1 MEAAAEIQ
9 EPAEV
14 ERRFASGDLDAFEV
28 LFRRHQAEVFGWI
41 VRILRDGP
49 LAEDATIET
58 FWRIYRARARFD
70 SRHPFGP
77 WARRIAT
84 NVAIDFLKARP
95 REVAGYDVAEMPGA
109 SGAIRD
115 RSLSDAIRAA
125 FRQLPAKLQAAASLA
140 LIEEESNAEIAAA
153 LGISVAAVK
162 SRIHRSIGL
171 LRKSLRRLQVT
182 P

>member
-1 MEAAAEIQ
+1 MDTAAEIH
-9 EPAEV
+9 EPADLEH
-14 ERRFASGDLDAFEV
+14 RFAAGELDAFET
-28 LFRRHQAEVFGWI
+28 LFRRHQAEVFAWI

-70 SRHPFGP
+70 ARHEFGA

-84 NVAIDFLKARP
+84 NVAIDFLKAKS
-95 REVAGYDVAEMPGA
+95 REVAGFDVTDVPVAPGP
-109 SGAIRD
+109 IRD
-115 RSLSDAIRAA
+115 TSLNDAIRTA

-171 LRKSLRRLQVT
+171 LRKSLRRLRVM

>member
-1 MEAAAEIQ
+1 MDAAAEIH
-9 EPAEV
+9 EPADLES
-14 ERRFASGDLDAFEV
+14 RFAAGELDAFET

-70 SRHPFGP
+70 TRCEFGA

-84 NVAIDFLKARP
+84 HVAIDFLKARP
-95 REVAGYDVAEMPGA
+95 REVAWLDVPEVPVAPDPARDGA
-109 SGAIRD
+109 
-115 RSLSDAIRAA
+115 LSDALRAA
-125 FRQLPAKLQAAASLA
+125 FRRLPAKLQAAASLA
-140 LIEEESNAEIAAA
+140 LIEEESNPEIAAA

-171 LRKSLRRLQVT
+171 LRKNLRRLQVT

>member
-1 MEAAAEIQ
+1 MDAM
-9 EPAEV
+9 AEV
-14 ERRFASGDLDAFEV
+14 HEVDDLGRRFAEGNLDAFET
-28 LFRRHQAEVFGWI
+28 LFRRHQTEVFGWI
-41 VRILRDGP
+41 TRIVRDQA

-70 SRHPFGP
+70 ARREFGA

-84 NVAIDFLKARP
+84 NVAIDALKAKP
-95 REVAGYDVAEMPGA
+95 REIAGIERDVPVAPGPIA
-109 SGAIRD
+109 
-115 RSLSDAIRAA
+115 DAAMNDAVRRA
-125 FRQLPAKLQAAASLA
+125 FGLLPAKLRAAASLA
-140 LIEEESNAEIAAA
+140 LIEEQPHAQIAAA

-162 SRIHRSIGL
+162 SRVHRSVEL

>member
-1 MEAAAEIQ
+1 MDATAQVHEAADLG
-9 EPAEV
+9 
-14 ERRFASGDLDAFEV
+14 RRFAAGDLDAFEM

-41 VRILRDGP
+41 VRIVRDQA

-70 SRHPFGP
+70 ARREFGA
-77 WARRIAT
+77 WARRIAA
-84 NVAIDFLKARP
+84 NVAIDALKARP
-95 REVAGYDVAEMPGA
+95 REVAGIEQDVAVAPGPIA
-109 SGAIRD
+109 D
-115 RSLSDAIRAA
+115 RAMNDAVRRA
-125 FRQLPAKLQAAASLA
+125 FGLLPAKLRAAASLA
-140 LIEEESNAEIAAA
+140 LIEEQPHAEIAAA

-162 SRIHRSIGL
+162 SRVHRSIEL

>member
-1 MEAAAEIQ
+1 MD
-9 EPAEV
+9 AEV
-14 ERRFASGDLDAFEV
+14 EIHEPPDLERRFSAGDLDAFEI
-28 LFRRHQAEVFGWI
+28 LFRRHQAEVFAWN
-41 VRILRDGP
+41 VRILRDAA

-70 SRHPFGP
+70 ARREFGA

-84 NVAIDFLKARP
+84 NVAVDSLKARS
-95 REVAGYDVAEMPGA
+95 REVGGLDVTEVPVAPGP
-109 SGAIRD
+109 IRD
-115 RSLSDAIRAA
+115 RSLADAIRTA

-140 LIEEESNAEIAAA
+140 LIGEESNAEIADA

-162 SRIHRSIGL
+162 SRVHRSIGM
-171 LRKSLRRLQVT
+171 LRRNLRRLQIT

>member
-1 MEAAAEIQ
+1 MEAATEVHAAEGL
-9 EPAEV
+9 
-14 ERRFASGDLDAFEV
+14 ERRFADGDLDAFET

-49 LAEDATIET
+49 LSEDATIET

-70 SRHPFGP
+70 PRHEFGA
-77 WARRIAT
+77 WARRVAT
-84 NVAIDFLKARP
+84 NVAIDFLKARS
-95 REVAGYDVAEMPGA
+95 REVAGLSGMEIAAAPGP
-109 SGAIRD
+109 IRD
-115 RSLSDAIRAA
+115 QSLIDAISRA
-125 FRQLPAKLQAAASLA
+125 FQQLPAKLQAAASLA

-171 LRKSLRRLQVT
+171 LRKGLRRFQVT
-182 P
+182 A

>member
-1 MEAAAEIQ
+1 MDAAV
-9 EPAEV
+9 EV
-14 ERRFASGDLDAFEV
+14 HELVELARKFAAGDLDAFET

-41 VRILRDGP
+41 VRILRDGA

-70 SRHPFGP
+70 GRGEFGA

-84 NVAIDFLKARP
+84 NVAIDFLKARS
-95 REVAGYDVAEMPGA
+95 REAAGQELKDVAVGPGP
-109 SGAIRD
+109 IRD
-115 RSLSDAIRAA
+115 DLLSDALRTA
-125 FRQLPAKLQAAASLA
+125 FHRLPAKLQAAASLA
-140 LIEEESNAEIAAA
+140 LIEEESNADIAAA

-162 SRIHRSIGL
+162 SRVHRSIEL

-182 P
+182 R

>member
-1 MEAAAEIQ
+1 MEAAAEIH
-9 EPAEV
+9 ESADL
-14 ERRFASGDLDAFEV
+14 ERRFAAGDLDAFET

-41 VRILRDGP
+41 VRVLRDGP

-70 SRHPFGP
+70 PRHEFGA

-84 NVAIDFLKARP
+84 NVAIDFLKARS
-95 REVAGYDVAEMPGA
+95 REVAGLDAMEMPVAPGP
-109 SGAIRD
+109 IRD
-115 RSLSDAIRAA
+115 QSLIDAIGTA

-140 LIEEESNAEIAAA
+140 LVEEESNAEIAAA

-171 LRKSLRRLQVT
+171 LRKSLRRLRVT

>member
-1 MEAAAEIQ
+1 MDAAT
-9 EPAEV
+9 EV
-14 ERRFASGDLDAFEV
+14 HETADLQRRFAAGELDAFET

-41 VRILRDGP
+41 VRILRDAP

-70 SRHPFGP
+70 DRYEFGP

-84 NVAIDFLKARP
+84 HVAIDFLKARS
-95 REVAGYDVAEMPGA
+95 REVAGLEVTGVPVAPGPI
-109 SGAIRD
+109 GD
-115 RSLSDAIRAA
+115 RALSDAIRAA
-125 FRQLPAKLQAAASLA
+125 FRRLPAKLQAAASLA
-140 LIEEESNAEIAAA
+140 LIAEESNAEIASA

-162 SRIHRSIGL
+162 SRVHRSIVL
-171 LRKSLRRLQVT
+171 LRKNLRRLQIT

>member
-1 MEAAAEIQ
+1 MEASAEVQ
-9 EPAEV
+9 EPAELAKK
-14 ERRFASGDLDAFEV
+14 FAAGDLDAFET
-28 LFRRHQAEVFGWI
+28 LFRRHQAEVFGWA

-70 SRHPFGP
+70 PRHEFGA

-84 NVAIDFLKARP
+84 NVAIDFLKSRG
-95 REVAGYDVAEMPGA
+95 REVAGLEIADVAAVSVPIG
-109 SGAIRD
+109 D
-115 RSLSDAIRAA
+115 KSLDDAIRAA
-125 FRQLPAKLQAAASLA
+125 FQQLPAKLQAAASLA
-140 LIEEESNAEIAAA
+140 LIEDESNADIAAV

-171 LRKSLRRLQVT
+171 LRKSLRRMRVT

>member
-1 MEAAAEIQ
+1 MDATAQLDEAADLGH
-9 EPAEV
+9 
-14 ERRFASGDLDAFEV
+14 RFAAGDLDAFET

-41 VRILRDGP
+41 VRIVRDRG

-70 SRHPFGP
+70 AGREFGA

-84 NVAIDFLKARP
+84 NAALDALKKKP
-95 REVAGYDVAEMPGA
+95 RELAGIERDVPVAPAPL
-109 SGAIRD
+109 RD
-115 RSLSDAIRAA
+115 SALSEAVRAA
-125 FRQLPAKLQAAASLA
+125 FRQLPAKLQAAAKLA
-140 LIEEESNAEIAAA
+140 LIEEESNYEIAAA

-162 SRIHRSIGL
+162 SRIHRSLEL
-171 LRKSLRRLQVT
+171 LRRSLRSLQVT

>member
-1 MEAAAEIQ
+1 MDAAAEVH
-9 EPAEV
+9 EPADL
-14 ERRFASGDLDAFEV
+14 ERRFAAGELDAFET

-41 VRILRDGP
+41 VRILRDAS

-70 SRHPFGP
+70 ARHEFGA

-84 NVAIDFLKARP
+84 NVAIDFLKARS
-95 REVAGYDVAEMPGA
+95 REVAGLDATDVPVAPGP
-109 SGAIRD
+109 IRD

-140 LIEEESNAEIAAA
+140 LIEEESNVEIAAA
-153 LGISVAAVK
+153 LGISVAAAK
-162 SRIHRSIGL
+162 SRIHRSIGM

>member
-1 MEAAAEIQ
+1 MDAAAAVEQ
-9 EPAEV
+9 PEDL
-14 ERRFASGDLDAFEV
+14 ERRFAAGDLDAFET
-28 LFRRHQAEVFGWI
+28 LFRRHQAEVFGWVVRI
-41 VRILRDGP
+41 VRDAA

-70 SRHPFGP
+70 ARREFGP

-84 NVAIDFLKARP
+84 NVAIDFLKAKP
-95 REVAGYDVAEMPGA
+95 REIAGVDVAEAPVNPQPT
-109 SGAIRD
+109 RD
-115 RSLSDAIRAA
+115 RSVTEAIRIA

-140 LIEEESNAEIAAA
+140 LIEEESNTEIAAA

-162 SRIHRSIGL
+162 SRVHRATGL
-171 LRKSLRRLQVT
+171 LRRNLRKLQIT

>member
-1 MEAAAEIQ
+1 MDSAV
-9 EPAEV
+9 EV
-14 ERRFASGDLDAFEV
+14 HETPELARRFAAGDLAAFET
-28 LFRRHQAEVFGWI
+28 LFRRHQAEVFRWI
-41 VRILRDGP
+41 VRIVRDAA

-70 SRHPFGP
+70 GRHEFGA

-84 NVAIDFLKARP
+84 NVAIDVLKARG
-95 REVAGYDVAEMPGA
+95 REVAGLDLSEVAVAPGPVRDGA
-109 SGAIRD
+109 LGEAIRG
-115 RSLSDAIRAA
+115 A
-125 FRQLPAKLQAAASLA
+125 FARLPAKLQAAASLA

-162 SRIHRSIGL
+162 SRIHRAIGM
-171 LRKSLRRLQVT
+171 LRTSLGRLQVA

>member
-1 MEAAAEIQ
+1 MDTATEIGDSLELARKFAA
-9 EPAEV
+9 
-14 ERRFASGDLDAFEV
+14 GDLDAFET
-28 LFRRHQAEVFGWI
+28 LFRRHQAEVFAWT
-41 VRILRDGP
+41 VRILRDAP

-70 SRHPFGP
+70 GRHEFGA

-84 NVAIDFLKARP
+84 NVAIDLLKARG
-95 REVAGYDVAEMPGA
+95 REVSGLEAFDVPVAPGPV
-109 SGAIRD
+109 RD
-115 RSLSDAIRAA
+115 HVLTGAIRAA
-125 FRQLPAKLQAAASLA
+125 FGRLPAKLQAAASLA

-162 SRIHRSIGL
+162 SRIHRAIGM
-171 LRKSLRRLQVT
+171 LRSSLRRLQVA